1 MGSAVL
7 LIEDNP
13 DTARLLTRALE
24 GTSDAFEVTAVFSA
38 RAGLEHLAQQP
49 VDCVLLDYRLPDAD
63 GLACLRRIRETHRD
77 VPVIVV
83 TGAGS
88 EEVAVEAMKLGA
100 TDYLVKHGKYLLAL
114 PVKVRE
120 ALGRRELERAAAR
133 YRSALRSTRREVRRL
148 RHELRERYRIDGIIG
163 RSAAIE
169 QALVQAEAAAQS
181 QVTVLLEGETGT
193 GKDLLAHAI
202 HYHGPRARGPF
213 VPLNCAALPEPL
225 LESELFGHVRGA
237 FTGADRSRR
246 GVFEEAT
253 GGTLFL
259 DEVGEM
265 TPAIQA
271 KLLRVL
277 EDGCVRPLGGGSR
290 RVDVRIVAATNRDL
304 RQAVEQGRFRRDLYH
319 RLNVFPIR
327 LPPLRERRDDIRPLA
342 VHLLRHLAEQ
352 EGKTVAG
359 FHHDALRLLEAYPW
373 PGNVRELEN
382 ELHRLVVSAEPGA
395 RIEPQ
400 MLSPWIVDAAAA
412 AAEEAGRPLKEVV
425 RQVEVATISDR
436 LRRHG
441 NHRAATAR
449 SLGVSR
455 EWLWAKMRAL
465 GIRVPDAAAEE
476 PEDEAE
482 TRARAEGDDD

>member
-1 MGSAVL
+1 MGSTVL

-13 DTARLLTRALE
+13 ETARLLARALE
-24 GTSDAFEVTAVFSA
+24 ATAVFSA
-38 RAGLEHLAQQP
+38 RAGLEHLAAQP
-49 VDCVLLDYRLPDAD
+49 ADCVLLDYRLPDAD
-63 GLACLRRIRETHRD
+63 GLACLRRIREAHRD
-77 VPVIVV
+77 LPVIMV

-100 TDYLVKHGKYLLAL
+100 TDYLVKHGTYLLTVA
-114 PVKVRE
+114 VKVRE
-120 ALGRRELERAAAR
+120 ALGRRELERVTAR

-148 RHELRERYRIDGIIG
+148 RHELRERYRLDGIIG

-181 QVTVLLEGETGT
+181 HVTVLLEGETGT
-193 GKDLLAHAI
+193 GKDLFAHAI

-237 FTGADRSRR
+237 FTGADRPRR

-259 DEVGEM
+259 DEVGEL
-265 TPAIQA
+265 TPAVQA

-277 EDGCVRPLGGGSR
+277 EDGEIRPVGGSGSR

-319 RLNVFPIR
+319 RLSVFPIR
-327 LPPLRERRDDIRPLA
+327 LPPLRERRDDIRLLA
-342 VHLLRHLAEQ
+342 LHLLARLAEQ
-352 EGKTVAG
+352 ERKPVAG
-359 FHHDALRLLEAYPW
+359 FHPEALRLLEAYPW

-382 ELHRLVVSAEPGA
+382 EVHRLVVSAEPGA
-395 RIEPQ
+395 RIEASA
-400 MLSPWIVDAAAA
+400 LSSWIAEATAAPADTG
-412 AAEEAGRPLKEVV
+412 ERLLKEVV
-425 RQVEVATISDR
+425 RQVEIATITER
-436 LRRHG
+436 LRRYG

-465 GIRVPDAAAEE
+465 GIRLGDADDAD
-476 PEDEAE
+476 DEAPPPS
-482 TRARAEGDDD
+482 RRAEGDDD